1 MSTTAERKPAVQV
14 MRRVLAQHRVIGS
27 GSDGFP
33 VQRSRVTW
41 LASDE
46 GRHITGVA
54 LPVDAGFTWSCSACS
69 TVTSYAAKPRE
80 RSQTVP

>member
-1 MSTTAERKPAVQV
+1 MLP
-14 MRRVLAQHRVIGS
+14 VLLIAWVIGS

-33 VQRSRVTW
+33 VHRSRVTW

-69 TVTSYAAKPRE
+69 TVTSYAAKPPE